1 MPSLLLEISVEELKK
16 LLLQLP
22 PAERLSLMEE
32 IAEQSETLVMMQLS
46 ESGFQEWLEEGEDI
60 YDAEAQELM
69 RETERWRSGED
80 KGETEKDEKTGGHI
94 SRCAEIFRQ
103 CGSTALQKNRSQ
115 LAAVH
120 DGERQNKSGDWRW
133 GFSTRLFWCAT
144 S

>member
-1 MPSLLLEISVEELKK
+1 
-16 LLLQLP
+16 
-22 PAERLSLMEE
+22 MEE

-46 ESGFQEWLEEGEDI
+46 ESGFREWLEEGEDI

-69 RETERWRSGED
+69 REMERWRSGED
-80 KGETEKDEKTGGHI
+80 KGETEKDEKTGWHI

-120 DGERQNKSGDWRW
+120 DGERQK
-133 GFSTRLFWCAT
+133 
-144 S
+144 

>member
-1 MPSLLLEISVEELKK
+1 VTGDRRLAIGGTEFDWMAHLPMCRNFSAVREHCPPDFYMLSFTEVTVMPSLLLEISVEELKK

-69 RETERWRSGED
+69 RETE
-80 KGETEKDEKTGGHI
+80 KDEKTGGRI
-94 SRCAEIFRQ
+94 S
-103 CGSTALQKNRSQ
+103 
-115 LAAVH
+115 
-120 DGERQNKSGDWRW
+120 
-133 GFSTRLFWCAT
+133 
-144 S
+144 

>member
-1 MPSLLLEISVEELKK
+1 MLSFTEVTVMPSLLLEISVEELKK

-46 ESGFQEWLEEGEDI
+46 ESGFREWLEEGEDI

-80 KGETEKDEKTGGHI
+80 KGETEKDEKTGGRI
-94 SRCAEIFRQ
+94 S
-103 CGSTALQKNRSQ
+103 
-115 LAAVH
+115 
-120 DGERQNKSGDWRW
+120 
-133 GFSTRLFWCAT
+133 
-144 S
+144 